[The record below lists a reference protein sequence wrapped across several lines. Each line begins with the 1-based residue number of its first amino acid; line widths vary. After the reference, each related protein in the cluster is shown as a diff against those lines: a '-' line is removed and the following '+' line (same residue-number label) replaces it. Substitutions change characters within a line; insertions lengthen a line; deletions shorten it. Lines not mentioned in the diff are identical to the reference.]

1 MAEHLNQ
8 PKPEMDDGFNNM
20 GKPVPL
26 FRKEAA
32 LKHAKAMGLGGG
44 GAWAVDGAVAEQLE
58 RDEPYEAQ
66 RKAMVYLDL
75 TGAYRL
81 MAVLLSAPEPKAA

>member
-8 PKPEMDDGFNNM
+8 PKPDMDDGLNAM
-20 GKPVPL
+20 GKPIPL
-26 FRKEAA
+26 YRREAA
-32 LKHAKAMGLGGG
+32 LKHAKAMGLRGPE
-44 GAWAVDGAVAEQLE
+44 AWAVVGSVADSLE
-58 RDEPYEAQ
+58 RDEPYDAQ

-81 MAVLLSAPEPKAA
+81 MAVLLTAPEPVAA

>member
-8 PKPEMDDGFNNM
+8 PKPDMDDGFNNM
-20 GKPVPL
+20 GKPIPL

-32 LKHAKAMGLGGG
+32 LKHAKAMGLDGTE
-44 GAWAVDGAVAEQLE
+44 AWAVVGSVAEQLE
-58 RDEPYEAQ
+58 RDEPYQAQ

-81 MAVLLSAPEPKAA
+81 MAVLLTAPEPIAA